1 MVSVTATAVP
11 SPVVAPVI
19 SASAITKSWGPHQV
33 FSDVTA
39 DVPPGVTGLLG
50 SNGSGKTT
58 LLGMLLA
65 LHHPDSGQ
73 LRVLGED
80 PATAGPDLRTHIG
93 YSPEHHDLPNDVLA
107 QDLVRHV
114 ALLHGLPKREA
125 TTRSSDAL
133 WLVGLGEERAR
144 PVGTMSTGQRQRV
157 KLAMAV
163 AHGPKLVMLDE
174 PTDGLDPVQ
183 RDDVLELIRTIGT
196 DFGIHVL
203 LSSHLLEEVERIAD
217 NVVILSNGTVRAAG
231 PLSELRAGQ
240 GPMTAVVDEGVDDVV
255 ATLTARGFE
264 AVAARNRI
272 ELTGRVDA
280 VAASPQELADALRD
294 AIADHGVPLRRME
307 PARQTLEDLFLD
319 EVYAAPH
326 GPNGAEAS

>member
-1 MVSVTATAVP
+1 MLD
-11 SPVVAPVI
+11 PVI
-19 SASAITKSWGPHQV
+19 SAKAITKSWGPHRV

-50 SNGSGKTT
+50 SNGAGKTT

-65 LHHPDSGQ
+65 LHHPDSGT

-80 PATAGPDLRTHIG
+80 PATAGPDLRGHIG
-93 YSPEHHDLPNDVLA
+93 YSPEHHNLPDDVLA

-114 ALLHGLPKREA
+114 ALLHGLPRREA

-144 PVGTMSTGQRQRV
+144 PVGSMSTGQRQRV

-217 NVVILSNGTVRAAG
+217 NVVILANGRVRAAG
-231 PLSELRAGQ
+231 PLAELRVGD
-240 GPMTAVVDEGVDDVV
+240 GPMTAIVDEGVSDVV
-255 ATLTARGFE
+255 ATLRSRGFD
-264 AVAARNRI
+264 ASASHNRI
-272 ELTGRVDA
+272 EIDQRVKGALATPD
-280 VAASPQELADALRD
+280 ELADALRD

-319 EVYAAPH
+319 EVYASPH
-326 GPNGAEAS
+326 DNQDSSAR

>member
-1 MVSVTATAVP
+1 MIT
-11 SPVVAPVI
+11 
-19 SASAITKSWGPHQV
+19 ASAVKKSWGPHQV

-50 SNGSGKTT
+50 SNGAGKTT

-65 LHHPDSGQ
+65 LHRPDGGS

-80 PATAGPDLRTHIG
+80 PAAAGPELRAHIG
-93 YSPEHHDLPNDVLA
+93 YSPEHHDLPDDVLA

-114 ALLHGLPKREA
+114 ALLHGLPRREA

-163 AHGPKLVMLDE
+163 AHGPKLVLLDE

-196 DFGIHVL
+196 EFGIHVL

-217 NVVILSNGTVRAAG
+217 NVVILANGKVRAAG
-231 PLSELRAGQ
+231 ALADLRTGD
-240 GPMTAVVDEGVDDVV
+240 GPITAVVDEGVDDIV
-255 ATLTARGFE
+255 ATLRTRGFN
-264 AVAARNRI
+264 AVAAQNRVTLS
-272 ELTGRVDA
+272 ERADGL
-280 VAASPQELADALRD
+280 AATPEDLANALRD
-294 AIADHGVPLRRME
+294 AIADHGAPLRHMA
-307 PARQTLEDLFLD
+307 PSRQTLEDLFLD
-319 EVYAAPH
+319 EVYTSPYEAADS
-326 GPNGAEAS
+326 GAS

>member
-1 MVSVTATAVP
+1 MITAQAL
-11 SPVVAPVI
+11 
-19 SASAITKSWGPHQV
+19 TKSWGPHQV

-50 SNGSGKTT
+50 SNGAGKTT

-65 LHHPDSGQ
+65 LHRPDSGT

-80 PATAGPDLRTHIG
+80 PATAGPELRAHIG

-114 ALLHGLPKREA
+114 ALLHGLPRREA

-163 AHGPKLVMLDE
+163 SHGPRLVMLDE

-196 DFGIHVL
+196 EFGIHVL

-217 NVVILSNGTVRAAG
+217 NVVILSNGRVRAAG
-231 PLSELRAGQ
+231 PLADLRAGD
-240 GPMTAVVDEGVDDVV
+240 GPITAIVDEGVDDVV
-255 ATLTARGFE
+255 ATLRSRGFD
-264 AVAARNRI
+264 ANAAQNRVT
-272 ELTGRVDA
+272 LTERSDGLSA
-280 VAASPQELADALRD
+280 TPAELADALRD

-307 PARQTLEDLFLD
+307 PRRQTLEDLFLD
-319 EVYAAPH
+319 EVYAAPL
-326 GPNGAEAS
+326 GNAESSPS

>member
-1 MVSVTATAVP
+1 MIT
-11 SPVVAPVI
+11 
-19 SASAITKSWGPHQV
+19 ASAVKKSWGPHQV

-50 SNGSGKTT
+50 SNGAGKTT

-65 LHHPDSGQ
+65 LHRPDGGS

-80 PATAGPDLRTHIG
+80 PATAGPELRAHIG
-93 YSPEHHDLPNDVLA
+93 YSPEHHDLPDDVLA

-114 ALLHGLPKREA
+114 ALLHGLPRREA

-163 AHGPKLVMLDE
+163 AHGPKLVLLDE

-196 DFGIHVL
+196 EFGIHVL

-217 NVVILSNGTVRAAG
+217 NVVILANGKVRAAG
-231 PLSELRAGQ
+231 ALADLRTGD
-240 GPMTAVVDEGVDDVV
+240 GPITAVVDEGVDDIV
-255 ATLTARGFE
+255 ATLRTRGFN
-264 AVAARNRI
+264 AVAAQNRVTLS
-272 ELTGRVDA
+272 ERADGL
-280 VAASPQELADALRD
+280 AATPEDLANALRD
-294 AIADHGVPLRRME
+294 AIADHGAPLRHMA
-307 PARQTLEDLFLD
+307 PSRQTLEDLFLD
-319 EVYAAPH
+319 EVYTSPYEAADS
-326 GPNGAEAS
+326 GAS